1 MKKARFA
8 VVGVGGLGNAHI
20 KGILNNKDIAELV
33 YVCDNREEV
42 AKMRSEEYGVPY
54 FVDFYEMLKVGG
66 FDCVILVTPDQ
77 IHREHA
83 VAAMEAGYHVLC
95 EKPLAQTMDD
105 CIAMVETARRTGMK
119 FMTGQVCRKA
129 PRFIKAKELVDE
141 GVIGDLFYVESEYA
155 HDYQFLKPL
164 WRKDPVNL
172 RYSIIGGGCHALD
185 LLRWIAGNPTKVSA
199 LANRK
204 VLTDWPVDDCT
215 VAIMQFPNGVI
226 GKVFC
231 GIGVKRDYTMRTC
244 LYGTKGTIIVYGE
257 GGNAK
262 YSKLKLYR
270 HAVTDNG
277 KHIYP
282 DEEITVEMKSHNV
295 TWEIEEMAKA
305 IINDTPIECDAVE
318 GSNTVAVGLACV
330 MSAARGGEMVEPPY
344 VK

>member
-1 MKKARFA
+1 MEKVRFA
-8 VVGVGGLGNAHI
+8 VVGVGGLGHRHI
-20 KGILNNKDIAELV
+20 MGVLNNKELAELAC
-33 YVCDNREEV
+33 VCDNREEV
-42 AKMRSEEYGVPY
+42 AKMRAEQYGVPY

-95 EKPLAQTMDD
+95 EKPLAQNMDD

-119 FMTGQVCRKA
+119 FMTGQVCRKS
-129 PRFIKAKELVDE
+129 PGFIKAKEIVDSGE
-141 GVIGDLFYVESEYA
+141 IGELFYVESEYA
-155 HDYQFLKPL
+155 HDYQFYTPV

-199 LANRK
+199 LSNRK

-215 VAIMQFPNGVI
+215 IAIMQFPNNVV

-244 LYGTKGTIIVYGE
+244 LYGTKGTVICDNRTPYIT
-257 GGNAK
+257 
-262 YSKLKLYR
+262 LYR
-270 HAVTDNG
+270 HAVTDNN
-277 KHIYP
+277 KHLYP
-282 DEEITVEMKSHNV
+282 AEQVPVEVKDHNV
-295 TWEIEEMAKA
+295 TDEIYDMCQA
-305 IINDTPIECDAVE
+305 ILNDAPIECDAIE
-318 GSNTVAVGLACV
+318 GSNTVAVGMACV
-330 MSAARGGEMVEPPY
+330 ISAAKGGDMVEPPY